1 MIHRQP
7 NCLLLMVKY
16 FTAKHLSFMHM
27 FLDEKDNSNEPFD
40 QIALSQKSIGK
51 LLQQSYN

>member
-16 FTAKHLSFMHM
+16 FTAKHLSFMHV
-27 FLDEKDNSNEPFD
+27 FLDEKDNSSEPFD
-40 QIALSQKSIGK
+40 QIVLSQKSTGK
-51 LLQQSYN
+51 LL